1 MVLKFVYWGSGFLA
15 CMGCGHCPTYMVFHV
30 QRNTG
35 WELLKELFNGRR
47 LNMRPGGRISGRCF
61 LVFFLISSNLAG
73 FRWMGAYK
81 GHMVSSMLLIA
92 H

>member
-1 MVLKFVYWGSGFLA
+1 
-15 CMGCGHCPTYMVFHV
+15 
-30 QRNTG
+30 
-35 WELLKELFNGRR
+35 
-47 LNMRPGGRISGRCF
+47 MRPGERISGRCF

-73 FRWMGAYK
+73 FRWMGACK